1 MTSSA
6 CASKPVLVGLV
17 GFVGLFPAKRVQCF
31 ANPGPAQSRRQ
42 TPAWWVWWVLVCLFR
57 TTGAPEFP
65 EPGGLGVS
73 P

>member
-17 GFVGLFPAKRVQCF
+17 GFVGLLPAKRAQRF
-31 ANPGPAQSRRQ
+31 ASPDPAQSRRQ
-42 TPAWWVWWVLVCLFR
+42 TPAWWVWWVLACLFR
-57 TTGAPEFP
+57 TTSAPEFP
-65 EPGGLGVS
+65 ELGGLGVS